1 MIGNIIEILKSNGII
16 CAYGL
21 SSRRE
26 AWLDS
31 YMVPACYITD
41 AARQDGNGYL
51 YRLSCN
57 FHNTAAVAW
66 SIIQA
71 AGVECD
77 LSCRYIDGRTSN
89 VEIRFGGRKPKQPK
103 QPKQKGKEA
112 EK

>member
-1 MIGNIIEILKSNGII
+1 MIRKIIEIIRNNGIT
-16 CAYGL
+16 CCYGL

-31 YMVPACYITD
+31 YLVPACYVTD

-57 FHNTAAVAW
+57 FHSTAAVVW
-66 SIIQA
+66 GLIQT

-77 LSCRYIDGRTSN
+77 LSSRYIDGRTSN
-89 VEIRFGGRKPKQPK
+89 VEIRIGGRRPQAKK
-103 QPKQKGKEA
+103 KGKEA
-112 EK
+112 KK